1 MSAVR
6 PIIPFLHHIQTFDEP
21 CAADGRL
28 VRHLQSHGKRVR
40 RYFDL
45 TPDSLF
51 VGRGDA
57 LCETYDDV
65 DAVITNPPWDRP
77 ILHSMIVHF
86 VETAK
91 EAFLLFDANWANTR
105 QSVPFMKWCTDIIPI
120 GRHIWIDGTKMAGK
134 DDASWYRFSADSDG
148 VTIHH
153 PRC

>member
-6 PIIPFLHHIQTFDEP
+6 PIIPFLHHIRTFDEP

-28 VRHLQSHGKRVR
+28 VRHLQSHGKQVQ

-45 TPDSLF
+45 TPDSPF

-57 LCETYDDV
+57 LATGYGDV

-86 VETAK
+86 VESSN
-91 EAFLLFDANWANTR
+91 EAWLLFDANWANTR
-105 QSVPFMKWCTDIIPI
+105 QSVPFMKWCTDIVPI

-148 VTIHH
+148 QTIHH